1 MAVTPGEEAT
11 AIKPTLPADKEE
23 EGETEPAG
31 HTLVFSLPA
40 LQPIAAGS
48 VPRVLNKIDAAQQ
61 RAQAIELYTF
71 LQSSDPTLACLNESN
86 KCYVGVVNVPK
97 TKHVRVVYGFGFGT
111 NPIG

>member
-1 MAVTPGEEAT
+1 MAITPGKEAT
-11 AIKPTLPADKEE
+11 AIKPTPPADEE
-23 EGETEPAG
+23 EEAETEPEG
-31 HTLVFSLPA
+31 HTLVFSLPT

-48 VPRVLNKIDAAQQ
+48 VPRVLGEIDAAQQ
-61 RAQAIELYTF
+61 RNQTIELYTF
-71 LQSSDPTLACLNESN
+71 LRSSDPTLACLNKSN